1 MRPSKAAR
9 IPSRTRHRPPQ
20 TIARPPELTIPP
32 NAGRWSAQE
41 HTRFVEGLEKHG
53 RRKWIRIAEHVGTRT
68 VIQVRSHAQ
77 KYFKKLRRG
86 APPARKLTLDD
97 DSSVARA
104 AAPPVDARPQ
114 LALLM
119 AAAELLENAAAPE
132 PRKRARSDDTDD
144 SVRACSSVS
153 PSCSSGAL
161 NVIGCDDNSPT
172 APPRALM
179 TGPVVSAPD
188 LPELAK
194 RRKIDDDEG
203 APQAAPPSTT
213 MLFSPQSGTWS
224 VAA

>member
-1 MRPSKAAR
+1 MSSSA
-9 IPSRTRHRPPQ
+9 SNPPQ
-20 TIARPPELTIPP
+20 LTHSASSDDAPLES
-32 NAGRWSAQE
+32 GRWSAQE

-86 APPARKLTLDD
+86 APPARKLTLDND
-97 DSSVARA
+97 HSVARA

-144 SVRACSSVS
+144 SVLACSVS

-194 RRKIDDDEG
+194 RRKIDLDDAG
-203 APQAAPPSTT
+203 APQATPPSTT
-213 MLFSPQSGTWS
+213 MLFSPQSSTWS